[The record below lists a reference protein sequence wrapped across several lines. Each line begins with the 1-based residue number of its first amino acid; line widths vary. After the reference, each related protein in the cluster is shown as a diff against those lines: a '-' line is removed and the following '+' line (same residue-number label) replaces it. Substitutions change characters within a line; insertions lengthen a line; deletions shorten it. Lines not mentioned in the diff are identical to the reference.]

1 MKSFKNHECLVVQ
14 NILKRP
20 HETMFKWSRWCYR
33 ANVLNTNRPWADER
47 KERAGKGVFWQWDDI
62 NSLTNVTTACWRWM
76 PDNAVVYTVIVH
88 VCLRHVC
95 FHTCQAVFISRLRFY
110 VFSCIQVVSGI
121 LASVDGKKL
130 VTGKSW
136 KCTTSSIAG
145 WMSTSFD
152 DRSWPDAVIAG
163 TNTAS
168 DIHGNLPMI
177 DSSATWI
184 WTENFAEP
192 TIDNTV
198 YCRGYLGKH
207 RAQLKSSHWGHRL
220 PIYW

>member
-1 MKSFKNHECLVVQ
+1 MHCVSKACLFSY
-14 NILKRP
+14 LP
-20 HETMFKWSRWCYR
+20 
-33 ANVLNTNRPWADER
+33 
-47 KERAGKGVFWQWDDI
+47 
-62 NSLTNVTTACWRWM
+62 NS
-76 PDNAVVYTVIVH
+76 
-88 VCLRHVC
+88 
-95 FHTCQAVFISRLRFY
+95 ISWLRFY

-136 KCTTSSIAG
+136 KCTTDSIDG

-184 WTENFAEP
+184 WTKNYKEP
-192 TIDNTV
+192 TIDSTV

-207 RAQLKSSHWGHRL
+207 RAQLNLSH
-220 PIYW
+220 

>member
-1 MKSFKNHECLVVQ
+1 
-14 NILKRP
+14 
-20 HETMFKWSRWCYR
+20 
-33 ANVLNTNRPWADER
+33 
-47 KERAGKGVFWQWDDI
+47 
-62 NSLTNVTTACWRWM
+62 VTTSCWRWLH
-76 PDNAVVYTVIVH
+76 DKAVVYTVIMHCVSKA
-88 VCLRHVC
+88 CL
-95 FHTCQAVFISRLRFY
+95 FSYLPNSISWLRFY

-136 KCTTSSIAG
+136 KCTTDSIDG

-184 WTENFAEP
+184 WTKNYKEP
-192 TIDNTV
+192 TIDSTV

-207 RAQLKSSHWGHRL
+207 RAQLNLSHWGHRL
-220 PIYW
+220 PIFW